1 MSNEF
6 FTSSSIPGTGAQGS
20 SAAIRAEFEQLV
32 AAFDKLPVLAGNAGE
47 IVSINGT
54 GTALENSTYKISDF
68 VTLAAPGV
76 LPALDGSL
84 LTNLNAALFGTVSVA
99 GGGTGATTLE
109 GAQTALGIDLKAN
122 SLNATLTG
130 APVAPTPAPADD
142 STRIATTEYVNTALD
157 AFSVSVGAVV
167 QGSALPLIN
176 GASALAGTAP
186 AVSREDHVH
195 PRDTTKANLASPTF
209 TGVVTLPVVA
219 GGDNSAA
226 AVYSSWVRTYVG
238 AYAMPTSQVT
248 GLDAALAARA
258 ALAGATFS
266 GAVNVPTLTL
276 GDNSTK
282 AVNSAYLESWKTT
295 LPGGVAV
302 SNTDPLMN
310 GSAYE
315 GVSSDA
321 SRVDHVHPSDTSKQ
335 DVVSGVSSIEIGY
348 LDGVTSAIQTQLNAK
363 QNADPT
369 LTALAGLA
377 TGGNKLAYSTGV
389 NVFAETSLTSFART
403 LLDDADAA
411 AARAT
416 LGAVTA
422 LEAWPVGSVYTSV
435 TATSPATL
443 FGGTWAAFGA
453 GRVLV
458 GIDAG
463 QPEFDTVEETGGA
476 KTHTLT
482 TTEMPSHTHT
492 LSNVTSYTATSV
504 DTAPW
509 AAQGDPSP
517 NAGGVP
523 PMAAATGGGGAHNNL
538 QPYIV
543 CYFWK
548 RTA

>member
-167 QGSALPLIN
+167 QGSAPPLVD
-176 GASALAGTAP
+176 GPSASAGTAA

-219 GGDNSAA
+219 GSDNSAA

-248 GLDAALAARA
+248 GLDAALAGKA

-310 GSAYE
+310 GAVAYE
-315 GVSSDA
+315 GVSPDA
-321 SRVDHVHPSDTSKQ
+321 SRVDHVHPSDTSR
-335 DVVSGVSSIEIGY
+335 
-348 LDGVTSAIQTQLNAK
+348 
-363 QNADPT
+363 
-369 LTALAGLA
+369 AGLGA
-377 TGGNKLAYSTGV
+377 NTFTGHQTLPGGGTGNQ
-389 NVFAETSLTSFART
+389 
-403 LLDDADAA
+403 
-411 AARAT
+411 
-416 LGAVTA
+416 AVTA
-422 LEAWPVGSVYTSV
+422 TEL
-435 TATSPATL
+435 ATKANT
-443 FGGTWAAFGA
+443 
-453 GRVLV
+453 
-458 GIDAG
+458 
-463 QPEFDTVEETGGA
+463 
-476 KTHTLT
+476 
-482 TTEMPSHTHT
+482 SHTHT
-492 LSNVTSYTATSV
+492 LANITDAG
-504 DTAPW
+504 D
-509 AAQGDPSP
+509 AAGKTVGVI
-517 NAGGVP
+517 GGVQ
-523 PMAAATGGGGAHNNL
+523 AYDAATAKTNIKQTFTKQQTPMSGTLTDGATIDWNGDVNGQVVALTLGGNRTMNAPTNIVQNTMYLLRVKQPASGGPYTIGPWNAAFKFGAAGAPTLSTAANAVDFISFVGGAGNTLECLGTRLNA
-538 QPYIV
+538 V
-543 CYFWK
+543 
-548 RTA
+548 T